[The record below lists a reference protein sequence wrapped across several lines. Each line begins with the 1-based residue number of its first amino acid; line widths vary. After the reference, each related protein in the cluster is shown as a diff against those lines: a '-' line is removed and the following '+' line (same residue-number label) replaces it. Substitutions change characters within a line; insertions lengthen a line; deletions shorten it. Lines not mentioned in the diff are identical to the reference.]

1 MSMTLQ
7 PTRSSQTEHDAVDLS
22 RVKLDPVWTHMLPA
36 SMARR
41 HRAVALCKVQEEV
54 VVASSN
60 PDTDS
65 LERFLSSQ
73 LDEPC
78 RIVQVEETALRQLI
92 RQVYVQPATQAK
104 SRDDDDASE
113 IVDACDELIA
123 SAALRNASD
132 IHLVPAEDALEASFR
147 VDGILEKYRSLPA
160 QWRGPLISRIKVL
173 AGLDIAE
180 KRKAQD
186 GGFSFNHAERRQRV
200 DIRVAT
206 IPTRYGERATLR
218 LLTPI
223 AGHVS
228 LADLGM
234 NAPDFELFTNA
245 LHSSGGLILLTGPTG
260 CGKSTTL
267 YTAIRQLQAARS
279 VNIMTV
285 EDPIEYEIPG
295 ISQVEV
301 DSAEKVSFSRALRSI
316 LRHDPDVIMLGEIRD
331 AETAEFAI
339 KASLTGHLVLST
351 LHTNT
356 AAGVVTRLVD
366 MGVERF
372 LIAATLRLALAQRLV
387 RQLCPHCRTATTLQ
401 HNDSV
406 TLGQPELAG
415 KATYTANGCVYC
427 AGKGWTG
434 RTALFEMLPGGND
447 VSEMISAGASEA
459 ELVKYMRHSDRPLL
473 IDDGITK
480 LLSGTTTAQQ
490 VLSAVAT
497 W

>member
-1 MSMTLQ
+1 MSTTLH
-7 PTRSSQTEHDAVDLS
+7 PTRNSQTESAAIDLS
-22 RVKLDPVWTHMLPA
+22 RVKLDPVWTHTLPVA
-36 SMARR
+36 GARR
-41 HRAVALCKVQEEV
+41 HRAVALCKVHENIM
-54 VVASSN
+54 VASSN
-60 PDTDS
+60 PDVES
-65 LERFLSSQ
+65 LERFLRAQ
-73 LDEPC
+73 LDDPYW
-78 RIVQVEETALRQLI
+78 IVQVEEAELRQLI
-92 RQVYVQPATQAK
+92 RQVYLQPTSQVK
-104 SRDDDDASE
+104 SYDEDASSE
-113 IVDACDELIA
+113 IVDACDELIN
-123 SAALRNASD
+123 SAALRCASD

-147 VDGILEKYRSLPA
+147 VDGILERYRRLPA
-160 QWRGPLISRIKVL
+160 HWRGPLISRIKVL

-186 GGFSFNHAERRQRV
+186 GGFAFNPAEHRKRI

-218 LLTPI
+218 LLTP
-223 AGHVS
+223 AADKAS

-234 NAPDFELFTNA
+234 NPCDLDLFTQA
-245 LHSSGGLILLTGPTG
+245 LNSSGGLILLTGPTG

-267 YTAIRQLQAARS
+267 YTAIRQLQATRRA
-279 VNIMTV
+279 NIMTV

-316 LRHDPDVIMLGEIRD
+316 LRHDPDIIMLGEIRD

-372 LIAATLRLALAQRLV
+372 LVAATLRLALAQRLV
-387 RQLCPHCRTATTLQ
+387 RQLCPHCRSSTVLPQ
-401 HNDSV
+401 SDSIA
-406 TLGQPELAG
+406 LGKPQLAG
-415 KATYTANGCVYC
+415 QAVYAANGCVYC
-427 AGKGWTG
+427 AGKGWIG
-434 RTALFEMLPGGND
+434 RTALFEMLPGGNE
-447 VSEMISAGASEA
+447 VSEMISAGVSET
-459 ELVKYMRHSDRPLL
+459 ELVKHMRQSNRPRLV
-473 IDDGITK
+473 DDGISK

-490 VLSAVAT
+490 VLSAVAS